1 MFLRSKKRCKD
12 GKTHRYFSVVENR
25 RVRSGRVVQRQVL
38 FLGEINDSQQAA
50 WRQTL
55 EVFDEAEQR
64 AATLSLFPEDR
75 AIPADALDGVQV
87 KLAEM
92 ELRRPRAFGNYWLG
106 CELWRQ
112 LGLGAFWEARLGEG
126 REEVPWAKVLELL
139 VVSRLVSPGSEF
151 RLHRQGFDQSALGD
165 LLGTG
170 FAVAEK
176 DRLYRCLDRILKH
189 KAALFEHLR
198 QRWQELFQARFD
210 VLLYDLTSTYIEGE
224 GEAIPKAQHGYSRDH
239 RFDCRQVVIAL
250 VVTPEGFPLA
260 YEVME
265 GNTSD
270 RTTLRGFLAKIEA
283 QYGRARR
290 VWLMDR
296 GIPTEEVLQEMRA
309 PEREVFYLVGTPRGK
324 IQQYEKKWLELPW
337 QKVRAS
343 VEVKLF
349 AEEGELYVL
358 AKSAGRRAKE
368 HAIRRRKLVRL
379 LWKLRDL
386 RRKSP
391 ARDQLLLRIGAAKKD
406 AGRAFG
412 FVHIHLPQEGD
423 SRHPPDLHVPTR
435 QRQVAEG
442 RTPRRAL
449 SAALEPGG
457 RECRRA
463 VGTLPP
469 THPDR
474 SRVQDPQKRVGPAP
488 DLSPARKPRGGPHPG
503 GLPRLRPLRHPETKV
518 ASPGPRPHP
527 AGGAGKAGDDS
538 DAGCL
543 PAYHRRPLAD
553 HATLHPAGTRSSPDA
568 PPAQSV
574 LAFTTAPSPQGPG
587 GAGKDR
593 AADTENVVPTFEN
606 PSLKTNHLPLSYP
619 LNCESSVNLWKS
631 FFRVRRRSPRS
642 SD

>member
-1 MFLRSKKRCKD
+1 MFLRSKKRRKD

-75 AIPADALDGVQV
+75 EIPADALHGVQV
-87 KLAEM
+87 KLGEM

-112 LGLGAFWEARLGEG
+112 LGLEAFWQARLGEG

-151 RLHRQGFDQSALGD
+151 RLHRQGFDQSAMGD

-224 GEAIPKAQHGYSRDH
+224 GEEIPKAQHGYSRDH

-270 RTTLRGFLAKIEA
+270 RTTLQGFLAKIEA

-296 GIPTEEVLQEMRA
+296 GIPTEEVLEEMRA

-337 QKVRAS
+337 QKVRES

-412 FVHIHLPQEGD
+412 FVRIYLPQEGEA
-423 SRHPPDLHVPTR
+423 VTR
-435 QRQVAEG
+435 QTFTFQLDKGKLQKAELRDGHYLLRSNLVGEDATVLWELYLQLTQIEAAFKTLKSELGLRPIYHQLENRVEAHILVAFLAYALSVTLKQRLQALAPG
-442 RTPRRAL
+442 LTPRAV
-449 SAALEPGG
+449 LEKL
-457 RECRRA
+457 A
-463 VGTLPP
+463 TIQMLDV
-469 THPDR
+469 
-474 SRVQDPQKRVGPAP
+474 
-488 DLSPARKPRGGPHPG
+488 
-503 GLPRLRPLRHPETKV
+503 
-518 ASPGPRPHP
+518 
-527 AGGAGKAGDDS
+527 
-538 DAGCL
+538 CL
-543 PAYHRRPLAD
+543 PTTDGRWLIMPRYTQPEPDQALM
-553 HATLHPAGTRSSPDA
+553 LHQLNLSLPSQPSPRIKAQKD
-568 PPAQSV
+568 PAQTV
-574 LAFTTAPSPQGPG
+574 Q
-587 GAGKDR
+587 
-593 AADTENVVPTFEN
+593 PT
-606 PSLKTNHLPLSYP
+606 LKM
-619 LNCESSVNLWKS
+619 
-631 FFRVRRRSPRS
+631 
-642 SD
+642 